1 LISIISAVT
10 LLVASFAGN
19 ISPKL
24 ITVIQPLTLV
34 YPIIVIINIGLLL
47 YWITARSKISLIIL
61 ILLLVVSNDI
71 FTNFQITFLN
81 SPKNDKEDI
90 KLLSYNVKNFNE
102 RDNNSVDKS
111 SRFGII
117 RFLND
122 EDPDI
127 ICTQE
132 YYSTNTNLYEPLKQF
147 RDTLGMKSYYY
158 ESYFNPKYNQLL
170 GLATFSKYQAIN
182 KGKLKFEGSRSFGI
196 YTDLIVNND
205 TLRIFNIHLAS
216 IKLTPEDLD
225 FVMNTESDNENNIKN
240 KTTDIYFKMREAYLL
255 REMQVKYLMK
265 VLEQTRHKVIMAGDF
280 NDTPSSWV
288 YKNVSKDLT
297 DAFVS
302 KGIGLSPTYAGPLPF
317 LRIDY
322 ILVDQGYDV
331 TYYSRHKFENS
342 DHYPISAVIK
352 AL

>member
-1 LISIISAVT
+1 LVSIISAAT

-34 YPIIVIINIGLLL
+34 YPIIVIINLGLLF
-47 YWITARSKISLIIL
+47 YWIAVRSKISWIIIIIL
-61 ILLLVVSNDI
+61 LINSNDLL
-71 FTNFQITFLN
+71 TSFQVTFFN
-81 SPKNDKEDI
+81 SSKVVKEDI

-102 RDNNSVDKS
+102 RDNNISDRS
-111 SRFGII
+111 SRPGIL

-132 YYSTNTNLYEPLKQF
+132 YHSKNTNLYEPLKQF
-147 RDTLGMKSYYY
+147 RDTLGMQSYYY
-158 ESYFNPKYNQLL
+158 ESYFNPKHNQLL
-170 GLATFSKYQAIN
+170 GLATFSKYEAIN

-196 YTDLIVNND
+196 YTDLVVSND
-205 TLRIFNIHLAS
+205 TLRVFNIHLAS
-216 IKLTPEDLD
+216 IKLTPADLD
-225 FVMNTESDNENNIKN
+225 FVINAESDNGNNIKN
-240 KTTDIYFKMREAYLL
+240 KTTDIYFKLREAYLL
-255 REMQVKYLMK
+255 REMQVKYLIK
-265 VLEQTRHKVIMAGDF
+265 VLEKTPYKVIMAGDF

-297 DAFVS
+297 DAFVA
-302 KGIGLSPTYAGPLPF
+302 KGVGLSPTYAGPLPF

-322 ILVDQGYDV
+322 ILVDDGFDV
-331 TYYSRHKFENS
+331 TYYNRHKFENS
-342 DHYPISAVIK
+342 DHYPISAIIK
-352 AL
+352 VL

>member
-1 LISIISAVT
+1 
-10 LLVASFAGN
+10 
-19 ISPKL
+19 
-24 ITVIQPLTLV
+24 
-34 YPIIVIINIGLLL
+34 
-47 YWITARSKISLIIL
+47 
-61 ILLLVVSNDI
+61 
-71 FTNFQITFLN
+71 
-81 SPKNDKEDI
+81 
-90 KLLSYNVKNFNE
+90 
-102 RDNNSVDKS
+102 
-111 SRFGII
+111 
-117 RFLND
+117 
-122 EDPDI
+122 
-127 ICTQE
+127 
-132 YYSTNTNLYEPLKQF
+132 
-147 RDTLGMKSYYY
+147 
-158 ESYFNPKYNQLL
+158 
-170 GLATFSKYQAIN
+170 
-182 KGKLKFEGSRSFGI
+182 
-196 YTDLIVNND
+196 
-205 TLRIFNIHLAS
+205 
-216 IKLTPEDLD
+216 
-225 FVMNTESDNENNIKN
+225 
-240 KTTDIYFKMREAYLL
+240 MREAYLL